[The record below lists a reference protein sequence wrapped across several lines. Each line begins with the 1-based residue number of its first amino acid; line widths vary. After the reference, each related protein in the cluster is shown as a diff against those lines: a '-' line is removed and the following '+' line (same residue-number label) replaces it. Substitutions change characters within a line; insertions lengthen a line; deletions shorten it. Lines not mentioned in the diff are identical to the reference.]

1 MSTALLARI
10 ARPGLTAA
18 VVLTGLGIPNLA
30 RAAAVETETVSRAA
44 AFTPG
49 ATLTVRNFS
58 GHVTITGAD
67 RADVSVQAVR
77 RASRERLDRIK
88 LEVRT
93 AEGGGVVVEANK
105 QGDRNRHDNDN
116 VVETDLTIEVPR
128 QASLDVEAFSSAVE
142 IRGITGKQHRVKTFS
157 GDQRLDGITGPIDAD
172 AFSGSITLAPGWQ
185 PGDRLSLHTFSG
197 AIDVQVPSS
206 AAASVEF
213 NTFSGGFVCD
223 LPITLRSKDK
233 RSVRGDLGGGSGGEL
248 KLHTFSGDVH
258 LRK

>member
-1 MSTALLARI
+1 MSTPLLDRL
-10 ARPGLTAA
+10 ARPG
-18 VVLTGLGIPNLA
+18 VVATLVLAGIGIPQHA
-30 RAAAVETETVSRAA
+30 RAAAVETERVARTA

-58 GHVTITGAD
+58 GHVTITGSD
-67 RADVSVQAVR
+67 RTDVSVQAVR
-77 RASRERLDRIK
+77 RATRERLDRIA
-88 LEVRT
+88 LDVRT
-93 AEGGGVVVEANK
+93 DGRGVRIDANK
-105 QGDRNRHDNDN
+105 QLDPGRHNEN

-142 IRGITGKQHRVKTFS
+142 IRGITGTQHRVKTFS
-157 GDQRLDGITGPIDAD
+157 GDQRLENITGPLDAD
-172 AFSGSITLAPGWQ
+172 AFSGSITVAPGWR

-197 AIDVQVPSS
+197 GIDVQVPAA

-213 NTFSGGFVCD
+213 STFSGGFACD
-223 LPITLRSKDK
+223 VPMTLRSKDK
-233 RSVRGDLGGGSGGEL
+233 RSVRGDLGGGTGGEL